1 MNTNKLFRFVCGW
14 SLLVVFFVF
23 PATASDYHPAPK
35 QKNPIA
41 LVGGTIH
48 TVSGAVISGG
58 TIIFDKGK
66 ITAIGVGI
74 SIPPGTEQI
83 DVRGKHIY
91 PGLIDASSNLGL
103 LEVGLGAPGTVDAA
117 EVGTINPNV
126 RAEVAVN
133 PESEQI
139 PVARS
144 GGVLIVATSPGGG
157 LISGLAA
164 AMMMEGWTWEE
175 MTLQSGVGLIVNWP
189 SMVFSPSPFSQQ
201 TRENFL
207 ENRENNLKAIRNAF
221 TDARAYWTAKKAE
234 GQKGIPYHH
243 TDPKWEAMIPVLEG
257 KIPVFV
263 NANEVTQIQA
273 AMQWAEEEKVRMV
286 LVGGRDAW
294 RVKDQL
300 LAKKVPV
307 IFTDVQNAPARRWE
321 DYDLVFKTPALLQSA
336 GIQFCITGDR
346 SGSNARNL
354 PHHAANAVAYGL
366 PQDEALK
373 SITLYPAQILG
384 IADRVGSLEVGKDAT
399 LLITDGDILQ
409 ITTNVEQAFVL
420 GKKVDMR
427 DKHKSLYNKYK
438 EKYRQLSGE

>member
-1 MNTNKLFRFVCGW
+1 MNTNNLFRITYG
-14 SLLVVFFVF
+14 LLLAVAFLVIT
-23 PATASDYHPAPK
+23 ATASDYYPAPK

-48 TVSGAVISGG
+48 TVSGAMIQGG

-66 ITAIGVGI
+66 ITAIGVE
-74 SIPPGTEQI
+74 IPIPAGTEQI
-83 DVRGKHIY
+83 DVKGKHIY
-91 PGLIDASSNLGL
+91 PGLIDASNSLGL
-103 LEVGLGAPGTVDAA
+103 VEVGLGAPGTVDVA

-133 PESEQI
+133 PESEHI

-144 GGVLIVATSPGGG
+144 GGVLIVATSPRGG

-175 MTLQSGVGLIVNWP
+175 MTLQGGVGLIVNWP
-189 SMVFSPSPFSQQ
+189 AMVFSPSPFSQQ

-207 ENRENNLKAIRNAF
+207 ENRENNLKAIQKAF
-221 TDARAYWTAKKAE
+221 ADARAYWTAKKAE
-234 GQKGIPYHH
+234 DQKGIPYHH
-243 TDPKWEAMIPVLEG
+243 TDARWEAMIPVLGG
-257 KIPVFV
+257 KIPVLV

-273 AMQWAEEEKVRMV
+273 AMQWAEEQKVRIV

-300 LAKKVPV
+300 IAKKVPV

-321 DYDLVFKTPALLQSA
+321 EYDLVFKTPALLQAA

-346 SGSNARNL
+346 SGPNARNL

-366 PQDEALK
+366 PQNEALK

-409 ITTNVEQAFVL
+409 ITTNVEQAFVQ

-438 EKYRQLSGE
+438 EKYRQLSGR